1 MDTSEKPFKTIDEQ
15 IELLES
21 RNVFFGKDRYDY
33 YRNFLLKENY
43 YSVVNGYKD
52 AFLDKQKSHEL
63 GHDYYKDGTVFAQL
77 AFLYMFDRGLRET
90 TLSAIMEAETIIKTS
105 LVYAFS
111 FYNREENDA
120 YLDPASYCKIRDYPN
135 KKDYTRNLIKL
146 LNALQNAHDNK
157 SKPYISHYL
166 KEHGHVPLWVI
177 SRLLTFGNISAFFDL
192 QNRNVKSA
200 TCINICKATEKDE
213 SSLKPNRLKE
223 IFRIL
228 VPFRNICAHGERLYC
243 TKVGKRDYFTYKD
256 LVFALID
263 ILPADRVN
271 DFLLRILSRFKY
283 LEISNELKEDVL
295 KAMNIT
301 EKEINDLVEMTNK

>member
-1 MDTSEKPFKTIDEQ
+1 METNEKPFKTVDEQ
-15 IELLES
+15 IELLKS
-21 RNVFFGKDRYDY
+21 RNVYIGEDRYDFY
-33 YRNFLLKENY
+33 SNFLLRENY

-52 AFLDKQKSHEL
+52 AFLDKQKSHEF

-77 AFLYMFDRGLRET
+77 AFLYVFDRNLREI

-120 YLDPASYCKIRDYPN
+120 YLDPASYCKIKDYPN

-146 LNALQNAHDNK
+146 LNALQNAHENK

-177 SRLLTFGNISAFFDL
+177 SSLLTFGNISAFFAL
-192 QNRNVKSA
+192 QKRNVKSA
-200 TCINICKATEKDE
+200 TCINICKSTEKDG
-213 SSLKPNRLKE
+213 SSLKPTRLKE

-228 VPFRNICAHGERLYC
+228 VPYRNICAHGERLYC
-243 TKVGKRDYFTYKD
+243 AKVGKRGYFTYRD
-256 LVFALID
+256 LIFALID
-263 ILPADRVN
+263 ILPADRMH
-271 DFLLRILSRFKY
+271 DFLLRVLSRFKY
-283 LEISNELKEDVL
+283 LEISDELRQDVL
-295 KAMNIT
+295 KAMHIS
-301 EKEINDLVEMTNK
+301 EKEINDLAEQTSK